1 VRFLSCALLA
11 AWLGRRDT
19 EVAGEQK
26 SGCAAMKMGLQI
38 EKPQDSDCKGVEF
51 NYKLSPALLPN
62 LQQCTQY

>member
-1 VRFLSCALLA
+1 M
-11 AWLGRRDT
+11 
-19 EVAGEQK
+19 VAGEQK
-26 SGCAAMKMGLQI
+26 SGCAAVKVGLQI